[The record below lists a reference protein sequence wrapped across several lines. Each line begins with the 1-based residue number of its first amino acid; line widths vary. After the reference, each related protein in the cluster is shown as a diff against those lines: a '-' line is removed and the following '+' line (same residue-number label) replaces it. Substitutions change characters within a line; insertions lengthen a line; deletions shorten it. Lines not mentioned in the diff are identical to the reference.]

1 MHSTGP
7 ASELAL
13 PHMLQMLASKA
24 GITGLVEYYTGE
36 ALADTRVV
44 RVQTVSEWKAA
55 LADAGERPVCALF
68 TSTASVPCR
77 VLAPAFARLP
87 DAGKPDP
94 SKPDPSKRDPSKLD
108 GSGGMGGEG
117 EGEGAAAAAGSGE
130 GGGEGGGGGG
140 GGGGGDR
147 GEAAAGDF
155 GGVDFILV
163 ALDASKDDGLVQ
175 QIFDEAYVS
184 TKSVPT
190 FVFLT
195 ECLEHR
201 KWRYE
206 GSDIAEVA
214 KRLKRIV
221 ADDKLDD
228 GPDAVE

>member
-1 MHSTGP
+1 VLLHNEEFRMHSTGP

-94 SKPDPSKRDPSKLD
+94 SKLD

-130 GGGEGGGGGG
+130 GGGKGGEGGGV
-140 GGGGGDR
+140 GGGGDG

-190 FVFLT
+190 FVFLA